1 MDGPWAGG
9 NMEVASASIWRIPP
23 LETIRRLPPVCQAVE
38 FEGTD
43 MSAIEQ
49 LPTVETVRS
58 RPMRADARRN
68 YEKVLTAARD
78 AFAAGGSATIRGCI
92 RKAGSIK
99 SAA

>member
-1 MDGPWAGG
+1 
-9 NMEVASASIWRIPP
+9 MEVASASIWRIPP
-23 LETIRRLPPVCQAVE
+23 LETIRRVPPVCQAVE

-78 AFAAGGSATIRGCI
+78 AFAAGGSAASLGGVGRGGGGGGG
-92 RKAGSIK
+92 KACPQLPHP
-99 SAA
+99 